1 MRRVLRVLAG
11 VLAVAVAGCAI
22 TPAEDD
28 PVQVR
33 LNDLDNRLTRIEKMM
48 ANQNLVEIANDL
60 ESMRTEIRSMRNE
73 TDQIGQSA
81 EATRKQQRDLYTD
94 LDQRLKSLE
103 AHGAVVPAEGAPAT
117 LAQSGN
123 PGDDKA
129 SYQAAFELLKAS
141 KYQPSIDA
149 FQRFI
154 VSYPES
160 SLIDNANYWLG
171 EAYYVN
177 KAFPDAL
184 RAFRGV
190 IEKYPS
196 SRKYPDALLK
206 TGFCYYELKQWSAAK
221 ERLQKVTAQFADT
234 AAGRLAQQRLE
245 KMASEGH

>member
-1 MRRVLRVLAG
+1 MRTVKRVLAG
-11 VLAVAVAGCAI
+11 VLMVVLAGCAL

-60 ESMRTEIRSMRNE
+60 ESMRTEIRGMRNE
-73 TDQIGQSA
+73 TDQIGQGA
-81 EATRKQQRDLYTD
+81 DVTRKQQRDLYAD

-103 AHGAVVPAEGAPAT
+103 AHGVVPADAAPAT
-117 LAQSGN
+117 AAQAEN

-141 KYQPSIDA
+141 KYAAAIDA
-149 FQRFI
+149 FQRF
-154 VSYPES
+154 VANYPDS

-171 EAYYVN
+171 EAFYVN

-190 IEKYPS
+190 IEKYPT

-221 ERLQKVTAQFADT
+221 ERLQKVTAQFADS